1 MNIVFFVLPYG
12 CHDKQQDHAICI
24 NCMLSTVDYIRN
36 ITVNVL
42 SKYLQSLLKEIDIA
56 FSILLI
62 QVNVNFKLP

>member
-1 MNIVFFVLPYG
+1 MNIVFFVLPYDY
-12 CHDKQQDHAICI
+12 HDKQQDHAICI
-24 NCMLSTVDYIRN
+24 NFMLSTVDYIRN